1 MIVTDDPHYD
11 EHPHSHQSQVC
22 VADDSPVIHVP
33 PFHAPLLYVNTQ
45 PPVLGFDYVYGM
57 GLKSPPPVKPR
68 QGISKSSVKQKA
80 LKFKTKPCKFFPTEK
95 GCPNGSS
102 CTFIHDEKWS
112 RSSSPEGSS
121 QSSTVEKEESPRKNF
136 VPIPWRD
143 EAEEQPTTDVDCPIP
158 SRPANIALPPLKI
171 STRQRSNSIPSTPSI
186 TQVKVEHVSS
196 TSCMFTFNP

>member
-1 MIVTDDPHYD
+1 VLK
-11 EHPHSHQSQVC
+11 ENNNN
-22 VADDSPVIHVP
+22 PVI
-33 PFHAPLLYVNTQ
+33 FH
-45 PPVLGFDYVYGM
+45 
-57 GLKSPPPVKPR
+57 S
-68 QGISKSSVKQKA
+68 
-80 LKFKTKPCKFFPTEK
+80 
-95 GCPNGSS
+95 
-102 CTFIHDEKWS
+102 IHDEKWS

-136 VPIPWRD
+136 VPIPWRVIGGGVLVSTARKD

-196 TSCMFTFNP
+196 TSCMFTFNPMYSRCSCAYAAFHSSSPLSPPVFYDLFNDWTDTVCSRVRFSPSLWFPSC

>member
-1 MIVTDDPHYD
+1 MAFSPPTPFSPQSPESLIFSPSPRSRDSIQSVSTSNTSLESDDVMIVTDDPHYD

-80 LKFKTKPCKFFPTEK
+80 LKFKSWWHFLFLGERKILTFHRIAKPCKFFPTEK

-102 CTFIHDEKWS
+102 CT
-112 RSSSPEGSS
+112 
-121 QSSTVEKEESPRKNF
+121 
-136 VPIPWRD
+136 
-143 EAEEQPTTDVDCPIP
+143 
-158 SRPANIALPPLKI
+158 L
-171 STRQRSNSIPSTPSI
+171 
-186 TQVKVEHVSS
+186 
-196 TSCMFTFNP
+196 